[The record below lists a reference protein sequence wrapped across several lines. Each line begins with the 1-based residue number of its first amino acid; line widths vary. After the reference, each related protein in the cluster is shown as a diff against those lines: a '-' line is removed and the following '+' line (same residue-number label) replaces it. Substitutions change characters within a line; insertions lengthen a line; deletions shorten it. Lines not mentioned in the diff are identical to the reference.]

1 MVPNACSISASTLRQ
16 TIVAK
21 HNYRLERMCQTFQV
35 LFLFSTQIHRIF
47 LLTLGLKTGHSTAIS
62 HISPNYRVDFY
73 AVKYDEPEREC

>member
-1 MVPNACSISASTLRQ
+1 MFNLGQYPFGQ

-62 HISPNYRVDFY
+62 HISPNSCVEIYTIG
-73 AVKYDEPEREC
+73 YDELPFGNVK